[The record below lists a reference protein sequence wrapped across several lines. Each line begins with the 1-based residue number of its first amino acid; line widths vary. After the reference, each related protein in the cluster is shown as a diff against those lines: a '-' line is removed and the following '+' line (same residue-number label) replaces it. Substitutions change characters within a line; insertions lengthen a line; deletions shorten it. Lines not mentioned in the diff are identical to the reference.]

1 MLEDITFE
9 GKNEEETLLVFTR
22 RHWFVLFG
30 VVISTIFASLL
41 PIVLIVL
48 LAPLIVAHEGAS
60 ILFMFCWL
68 VYIMVLWFLLAYKL
82 TMHSLDTWIVTNER
96 ILDIVQ
102 IGLFNR
108 KISELH
114 LESIQDISV
123 NTKGLVESYF
133 NFGNIEIQ
141 TGATAQR
148 FLFDKVPNPL
158 DIKDIIMDAAKN
170 TDQDIKR
177 DL

>member
-9 GKNEEETLLVFTR
+9 GKNEDETLLVFTR
-22 RHWFVLFG
+22 RHWSVLLG
-30 VVISTIFASLL
+30 IVVTTLLASFL
-41 PIVLIVL
+41 PIILIVL

-60 ILFMFCWL
+60 ILFMFFWL
-68 VYIMVLWFLLAYKL
+68 IYIMVLWFLLAYRL

-123 NTKGLVESYF
+123 NTKGFVQSYL

-158 DIKDIIMDAAKN
+158 EIKDIIMDAAKLKEQN
-170 TDQDIKR
+170 VKR

>member
-9 GKNEEETLLVFTR
+9 GKNDNETLLVFTR

-30 VVISTIFASLL
+30 IVMGTLFASFL
-41 PIVLIVL
+41 PIILIVL
-48 LAPLIVAHEGAS
+48 LAPIIIGHE

-68 VYIMVLWFLLAYKL
+68 IYIMILWFILAYRL
-82 TMHSLDTWIVTNER
+82 TLHSLDTWIVTNER

-123 NTKGLVESYF
+123 NTKGLIESYL

-148 FLFDKVPNPL
+148 FMFDKVPNPL
-158 DIKDIIMDAAKN
+158 DIKDAIMDAAKSKEHD
-170 TDQDIKR
+170 TKQGF
-177 DL
+177 